1 MNKKCFV
8 YIIAVVFLA
17 SCQKQPISQS
27 QSNLNSP
34 QNPSSLNPDASNPN
48 YGQRPTQPQ
57 ETWFFGVFKKKKK
70 LSWGDQLI
78 AEYEDRMKQ
87 NAKDKRK
94 QAKEM
99 EKPQYSDWTY
109 FGHKRKPKKRSPD
122 KMKYCDECGI
132 RH

>member
-8 YIIAVVFLA
+8 YIVGVVLLA

-27 QSNLNSP
+27 QPENNQ
-34 QNPSSLNPDASNPN
+34 QNPSSLNPESNRN
-48 YGQRPTQPQ
+48 YAQRPRVKQ
-57 ETWFFGVFKKKKK
+57 ETWFFGLFKKKQK

-78 AEYEDRMKQ
+78 AEYEERMEENVKE
-87 NAKDKRK
+87 KRK
-94 QAKEM
+94 RAKEM

-109 FGHKRKPKKRSPD
+109 FGHKKKPKKRSPE

>member
-1 MNKKCFV
+1 MIKKCFV
-8 YIIAVVFLA
+8 YIVAVVFLA

-27 QSNLNSP
+27 QPSYSQ
-34 QNPSSLNPDASNPN
+34 QNPSSLNPETKEN
-48 YGQRPTQPQ
+48 YGQRPQARQ
-57 ETWFFGVFKKKKK
+57 ETWFFGLFKKKKK

-78 AEYEDRMKQ
+78 VEYEERMEQ
-87 NAKDKRK
+87 NAKEKRK
-94 QAKEM
+94 KAKEM

-109 FGHKRKPKKRSPD
+109 FGHKRKPKKRSPE

>member
-8 YIIAVVFLA
+8 FIVAVVFLA

-27 QSNLNSP
+27 QPGAKQN
-34 QNPSSLNPDASNPN
+34 NPSSLNPEVRQN
-48 YGQRPTQPQ
+48 YGQRPQPQQ
-57 ETWFFGVFKKKKK
+57 ETWFFGLFKKKRK
-70 LSWGDQLI
+70 LNYGDQLI
-78 AEYEDRMKQ
+78 AEYEERMKQ
-87 NAKDKRK
+87 NVKEKRK

>member
-8 YIIAVVFLA
+8 FIGAVLFLA

-27 QSNLNSP
+27 QSGNNQ
-34 QNPSSLNPDASNPN
+34 QNPSSLNPDSNQN
-48 YGQRPTQPQ
+48 YGQRPQPRQ
-57 ETWFFGVFKKKKK
+57 ETWFFGLFKKKQK
-70 LSWGDQLI
+70 LGWGDQLI
-78 AEYEDRMKQ
+78 VEYEERMKE
-87 NAKDKRK
+87 NAKEKRK
-94 QAKEM
+94 KAKEM

-109 FGHKRKPKKRSPD
+109 FGHKKKPKKRSPD

>member
-8 YIIAVVFLA
+8 LIVALVFLA

-27 QSNLNSP
+27 QLEDNQ
-34 QNPSSLNPDASNPN
+34 QNPSSLNPEARQN
-48 YGQRPTQPQ
+48 YGQRPQAQQ
-57 ETWFFGVFKKKKK
+57 ETWFFGLFKKKKK
-70 LSWGDQLI
+70 PNWGDQLI
-78 AEYEDRMKQ
+78 VEYEERMKQ
-87 NAKDKRK
+87 NVKEKRK
-94 QAKEM
+94 KAKEM

-109 FGHKRKPKKRSPD
+109 FGHKRKPKKRAPD

>member
-8 YIIAVVFLA
+8 YIVGVVFLA

-27 QSNLNSP
+27 QPGNNQ
-34 QNPSSLNPDASNPN
+34 QNPSSLNPESNRN
-48 YGQRPTQPQ
+48 YTQSPRVKQ
-57 ETWFFGVFKKKKK
+57 ETWFFGLFKKKQK

-78 AEYEDRMKQ
+78 AEYEERMEENVKE
-87 NAKDKRK
+87 KRK
-94 QAKEM
+94 RAKEM

-109 FGHKRKPKKRSPD
+109 FGHKKKPKKRSPE

>member
-8 YIIAVVFLA
+8 FIVAVVFLA

-27 QSNLNSP
+27 QP
-34 QNPSSLNPDASNPN
+34 GYEQQNPSSLNPESRQN
-48 YGQRPTQPQ
+48 YGQRPQKQQ
-57 ETWFFGVFKKKKK
+57 ETWFFGLFKKKKK
-70 LSWGDQLI
+70 LNWGDQLI

-87 NAKDKRK
+87 NVKEKRK
-94 QAKEM
+94 KAKAM

-122 KMKYCDECGI
+122 KMKFCDECGI

>member
-1 MNKKCFV
+1 MSKKYFV
-8 YIIAVVFLA
+8 FIFTVVFLA

-27 QSNLNSP
+27 QSGNNQ
-34 QNPSSLNPDASNPN
+34 QNPSSLNPESRQS
-48 YGQRPTQPQ
+48 YGQRAQPKR
-57 ETWFFGVFKKKKK
+57 ETWFFGLFKKKKK

-99 EKPQYSDWTY
+99 EKPQYSDWSY
-109 FGHKRKPKKRSPD
+109 FGHKKKPKKRPPE
-122 KMKYCDECGI
+122 KMKYCEECGI